1 MSGLRAAVTTKQ
13 FGTALVLADI
23 AFELAAGERAALI
36 GLSGLAKPL
45 C

>member
-1 MSGLRAAVTTKQ
+1 MSGLRVAVTAKQ
-13 FGTALVLADI
+13 FGTAPVLADI

-36 GLSGLAKPL
+36 ARRGLAKPP

>member
-1 MSGLRAAVTTKQ
+1 MSGLRVAVTAKHFCATP
-13 FGTALVLADI
+13 VLAEI
-23 AFELAAGERAALI
+23 AFDLAAGERAAFI